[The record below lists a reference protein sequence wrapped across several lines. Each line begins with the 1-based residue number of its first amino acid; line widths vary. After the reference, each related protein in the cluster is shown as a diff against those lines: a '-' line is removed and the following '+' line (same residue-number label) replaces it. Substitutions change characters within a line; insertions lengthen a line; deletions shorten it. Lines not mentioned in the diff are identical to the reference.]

1 MDGLNLKKFLFR
13 FIDKVSFLKEMRY
26 FLKFNLKVKKK
37 FIRQLSLENEKNYKN
52 LRQITYKRVLIPLI
66 ETSHYQFHQILILAK
81 ALEIRGAKV
90 KVIVCDSFL
99 PACEIKSVRTITSHP
114 CVHCIFNQRRILS
127 YYNLEILKLSEL
139 IKTDILEEINNLA
152 DILSQNY
159 PVHYFYK
166 GIDIIPMVTI
176 SITRYFYGGTATNK
190 AELVKLRK
198 ANLITA
204 LMMLEVAEKIYNT
217 WAPEILLNNMNVYT
231 CWEPY
236 YAFFKL
242 KNGCNLFTVSVTAF
256 CYHSIILNYGE
267 LYFSAGRFLKYCC
280 CRKTPI
286 LLPKEK
292 EELDKFLH
300 ARYFGKSDVFK
311 QYSYFSNDFETKSNN
326 YLRNEVLKYDKNKIN
341 LFLFTN
347 VYWDVGVSDSARL
360 FNNLISWVLETIKLV
375 EKYPDKLY
383 LYIKTHPA
391 EKFDSASSLKTVID
405 LIREKYFLLP
415 KNVTFILPEQK
426 VNTYQLF
433 PYINIGIVYNG
444 TLGLEMLLNNVPVIA
459 VAKAPYS
466 NLGFACEPNDIDEYE
481 KLLTGEKPMQKPFE
495 KKDKL
500 ELFAYFYFIKT
511 KIPWHLTKQAYA
523 DNFEGFD
530 FDSLDAL
537 LPGENKYLD
546 HLCNCILKSDATVI
560 ENWESDYDE
569 RH

>member
-1 MDGLNLKKFLFR
+1 M
-13 FIDKVSFLKEMRY
+13 
-26 FLKFNLKVKKK
+26 
-37 FIRQLSLENEKNYKN
+37 
-52 LRQITYKRVLIPLI
+52 
-66 ETSHYQFHQILILAK
+66 
-81 ALEIRGAKV
+81 
-90 KVIVCDSFL
+90 
-99 PACEIKSVRTITSHP
+99 
-114 CVHCIFNQRRILS
+114 
-127 YYNLEILKLSEL
+127 
-139 IKTDILEEINNLA
+139 
-152 DILSQNY
+152 
-159 PVHYFYK
+159 
-166 GIDIIPMVTI
+166 
-176 SITRYFYGGTATNK
+176 
-190 AELVKLRK
+190 
-198 ANLITA
+198 
-204 LMMLEVAEKIYNT
+204 
-217 WAPEILLNNMNVYT
+217 
-231 CWEPY
+231 
-236 YAFFKL
+236 
-242 KNGCNLFTVSVTAF
+242 
-256 CYHSIILNYGE
+256 
-267 LYFSAGRFLKYCC
+267 
-280 CRKTPI
+280 
-286 LLPKEK
+286 LPKEK

-511 KIPWHLTKQAYA
+511 KKLFSIFALIGSILIKVGTIFLVPVYLLTLLNKVKGEKVYIYATISMFFVFLLSPLREELYPWYAIWFLAFVSLIPGREKMKELLI
-523 DNFEGFD
+523 FF
-530 FDSLDAL
+530 SLGLMLRYIPYMWSGNYFGATPLVRNL
-537 LPGENKYLD
+537 LMVIPPILYLFS
-546 HLCNCILKSDATVI
+546 LWLKRIYRS
-560 ENWESDYDE
+560 
-569 RH
+569 